1 MGLVVVDPDEQTS
14 AALCEQLAELDLESI
29 PAVNE
34 KIAQE
39 LCDHALPELMIC
51 SRLDWAQ
58 LLADDNRRVPVI
70 LATSE
75 QPTEDTLLEA
85 LRSGLAD
92 VWQLPVEDAFA
103 KARIDEILE
112 QSRQAASQAEAR
124 LHKHVEELQR
134 DQRAGRYIQM
144 GMLPPNPMG
153 IDRYRLQHR
162 IIPSLILSGDFVDY
176 FRITDRYFA
185 LYVADVSGH
194 GASSAFVTVLLKNF
208 SRRLRR
214 EYRPSMIAE
223 PGEIL
228 AWINRELLDQK
239 IDKHVAMML
248 AVGDLET
255 DTLRLVNGG
264 HYPPAIIVRGGKAA
278 FVEQRGRPI
287 GLFEEVSFD
296 AATIEFDAGDRLVL
310 FSDGVLDAM
319 GDAMDLDGKEARLLE
334 AAVAESMD
342 AIWAT
347 LDLPGG
353 AARDDM
359 TCLTLVRET

>member
-1 MGLVVVDPDEQTS
+1 V
-14 AALCEQLAELDLESI
+14 
-29 PAVNE
+29 

-39 LCDHALPELMIC
+39 ICDHALPELMFC
-51 SRLDWAQ
+51 SRMDWAQ
-58 LLADDNRRVPVI
+58 DLADANRRLPVI
-70 LATSE
+70 LT
-75 QPTEDTLLEA
+75 TETPLDEETLLDA
-85 LRSGLAD
+85 LRAGLAD
-92 VWQLPVEDAFA
+92 VWQLPVEDEFA
-103 KARIDEILE
+103 RSRIDDILE
-112 QSRQAASQAEAR
+112 QSRKGATQAEVR
-124 LHKHVEELQR
+124 LHEHVEELQR

-248 AVGDLET
+248 GVGDLET

-264 HYPPAIIVRGGKAA
+264 HFPPAIFARGGKAE

-287 GLFEEVSFD
+287 GLFEDVD
-296 AATIEFDAGDRLVL
+296 YQATTLHFGPGDRLVL

-319 GDAMDLDGKEARLLE
+319 GDQDLDDKEARLLD
-334 AAVAESMD
+334 AAAADGMD
-342 AIWAT
+342 EIWHRLSLEGSAS
-347 LDLPGG
+347 
-353 AARDDM
+353 RDDM
-359 TCLTLVRET
+359 TCLTLVREN

>member
-1 MGLVVVDPDEQTS
+1 MGLVVVDPDEQASDT
-14 AALCEQLAELDLESI
+14 LCQQLAQLDLDSL
-29 PAVNE
+29 PAVNL

-51 SRLDWAQ
+51 SRMDWAQ
-58 LLADDNRRVPVI
+58 SLARANQRLPVV
-70 LATSE
+70 LTT
-75 QPTEDTLLEA
+75 TEALDRDGLLEA
-85 LRSGLAD
+85 LRGGLAD
-92 VWQLPVEDAFA
+92 VWELPVSDEFA
-103 KARIDEILE
+103 KRRIEDILD
-112 QSRQAASQAEAR
+112 QSRKGATQAEAR
-124 LHKHVEELQR
+124 LHEHVEELQR

-185 LYVADVSGH
+185 LYIADVSGH

-255 DTLRLVNGG
+255 DQLRLVNGG
-264 HYPPAIIVRGGKAA
+264 HFPPAILVRGGEAC
-278 FVEQRGRPI
+278 FVEQRGRPV
-287 GLFEEVSFD
+287 GLFDEVSYE
-296 AATIEFDAGDRLVL
+296 ATTLAFGPGDRLVL
-310 FSDGVLDAM
+310 FSDGLLDAM
-319 GDAMDLDGKEARLLE
+319 EEEDLSAKEARLL
-334 AAVAESMD
+334 
-342 AIWAT
+342 
-347 LDLPGG
+347 G
-353 AARDDM
+353 AATALGMDEIWTKLSLPPGSSRDDM
-359 TCLTLVRET
+359 TCLTLMRET

>member
-1 MGLVVVDPDEQTS
+1 MGLVVVDPDEKASDT
-14 AALCEQLAELDLESI
+14 LCQQLAHLNLDPL

-51 SRLDWAQ
+51 SRMDWAQ
-58 LLADDNRRVPVI
+58 NLARANRRLPVV
-70 LATSE
+70 LATPDE
-75 QPTEDTLLEA
+75 LDREA
-85 LRSGLAD
+85 LLNALRGGLAD
-92 VWQLPVEDAFA
+92 VWQLPVADEFARTRIED
-103 KARIDEILE
+103 ILE
-112 QSRQAASQAEAR
+112 QSRKGATQAEAR
-124 LHKHVEELQR
+124 LHEHVEELQR

-264 HYPPAIIVRGGKAA
+264 HFPPAILVNGEGAR
-278 FVEQRGRPI
+278 FVEQRGRPV
-287 GLFEEVSFD
+287 GLFDEVSYE
-296 AATIEFDAGDRLVL
+296 AATLRIGAGDRLVL
-310 FSDGVLDAM
+310 FSDGVLDGM
-319 GDAMDLDGKEARLLE
+319 EDMDLDAKEQRLLE
-334 AAVAESMD
+334 AAVEAGMD
-342 AIWAT
+342 KIWEK
-347 LDLPGG
+347 LGLMEG
-353 AARDDM
+353 ASRDDM
-359 TCLTLVRET
+359 TCLTLVREN